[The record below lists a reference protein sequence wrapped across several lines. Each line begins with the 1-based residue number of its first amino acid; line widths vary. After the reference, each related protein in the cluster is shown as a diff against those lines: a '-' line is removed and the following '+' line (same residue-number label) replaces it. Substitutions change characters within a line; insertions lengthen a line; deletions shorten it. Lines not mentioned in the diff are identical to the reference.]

1 MANENINEVTIMQR
15 PEKKWVE
22 NDKPTMKPFYA
33 LYASLTES
41 EISIHSLNGRV
52 FPTFDHTTPNIFI
65 TPMLY
70 YERDC
75 QAHMWT
81 GVHSPTYDGNTLYNF
96 FFNPSFHVI
105 VDTSSFLSFTIVL
118 TLAVK

>member
-33 LYASLTES
+33 LYVYMTNCANGYLVGISNPPLTES
-41 EISIHSLNGRV
+41 EISVHSLNGRV

-70 YERDC
+70 CERDC

-81 GVHSPTYDGNTLYNF
+81 GIHSPTYDGNTFMLCKHNF
-96 FFNPSFHVI
+96 LPEI
-105 VDTSSFLSFTIVL
+105 
-118 TLAVK
+118 K